1 METDKVVARFKDG
14 SLVKGKIHDF
24 FIGKSEFRFETIKGE
39 LRNIFVEEL
48 KAIFWVKD
56 FQGNKNHK
64 DKFNFDLDNVK
75 AINLPHEL
83 SFPFKYSI
91 NSDYCKKEDCN
102 KCVDACK
109 YDAIDFNQKP
119 KNTEINVN
127 SIVFT
132 TGWESF
138 DANKIANINF
148 TNIKNVVSAHVLIS

>member
-64 DKFNFDLDNVK
+64 DKFNFDLDIGGRKTRVRFFDG
-75 AINLPHEL
+75 EL
-83 SFPFKYSI
+83 TVGHTIGYSS
-91 NSDYCKKEDCN
+91 NQPGFFMVPLDTTSNN
-102 KCVDACK
+102 KGVFVIKSA
-109 YDAIDFNQKP
+109 
-119 KNTEINVN
+119 TEIIEFLDSQN
-127 SIVFT
+127 
-132 TGWESF
+132 
-138 DANKIANINF
+138 
-148 TNIKNVVSAHVLIS
+148 